1 MKNWKI
7 LYKMARR
14 IVQVAHLHA
23 GLFDFDSWKIPLE
36 LNKTKFNLF
45 VFKTNTIEC
54 AQVKKAEFF
63 ENRKTHRI
71 RIGFLAI
78 FTSLY

>member
-7 LYKMARR
+7 LYKMSRR

-36 LNKTKFNLF
+36 LNKKKFNLF

-54 AQVKKAEFF
+54 ARVKKRLNFL
-63 ENRKTHRI
+63 KTHRI